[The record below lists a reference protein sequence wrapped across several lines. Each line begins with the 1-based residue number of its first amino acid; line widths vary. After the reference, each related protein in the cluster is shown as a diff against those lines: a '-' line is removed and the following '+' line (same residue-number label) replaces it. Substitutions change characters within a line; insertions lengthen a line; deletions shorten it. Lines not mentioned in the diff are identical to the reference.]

1 MTAARPLGA
10 AELIRSIG
18 LLADGPAPWGRP
30 IAAQG
35 PGVYV
40 VEMPSP
46 PDSAPLELATVGKW
60 LERAT
65 DLRLDGRRPTSREL
79 RDRLA
84 SFWLPGQPVL
94 FVGSSAGSV
103 GGRVLALERTI
114 PGARRPFAAGVW
126 LNLLQGLDRCRI
138 WWASTDAPD
147 EYEDALLDAFAG
159 TLSPGAAAATPQPDL
174 VMPWGVLRRPTG
186 ERRAHGLTGM
196 LVPEGAEQ
204 DATTPTP
211 PPATRTTRQ
220 RPTPGRSSRA
230 RPDRSTPTGSM
241 AQGGQGP
248 ASVAPDAIPGV
259 DHISGEGLERLERE
273 LVELRT
279 VRRPAV
285 VERVATAREHGDL
298 KENAEYHAAREELGF
313 VDGRIKALEERIRRA
328 VVVDGR
334 GGDVAAIG
342 SDLVVEIDGERLSI
356 RLVGSAEAD
365 AGSGRI
371 SVASPVGRAL
381 IGARAGDE
389 VVVATPG
396 GEIRYRV
403 IEVG

>member
-1 MTAARPLGA
+1 MTAAGPLGA
-10 AELIRSIG
+10 AELIRSVG

-40 VEMPSP
+40 VELPSP
-46 PDSAPLELATVGKW
+46 PDHAPLELATVGKW
-60 LERAT
+60 LERST
-65 DLRLDGRRPTSREL
+65 ELRLDGRRPTSREL

-103 GGRVLALERTI
+103 GGRVLALERTL

-126 LNLLQGLDRCRI
+126 LNLLQGLDRARI

-147 EYEDALLDAFAG
+147 EYEDALLDAFAAA
-159 TLSPGAAAATPQPDL
+159 LPPGAAAATPQPDL

-196 LVPEGAEQ
+196 LVPEGAEP
-204 DATTPTP
+204 DTTAPAPRAATRAARSR
-211 PPATRTTRQ
+211 PPAARATR
-220 RPTPGRSSRA
+220 SRA
-230 RPDRSTPTGSM
+230 DRGTPAEPAGP
-241 AQGGQGP
+241 GGQEAAPVDP
-248 ASVAPDAIPGV
+248 ASVPGV
-259 DHISGEGLERLERE
+259 DHMSAEGLERLERE

-285 VERVATAREHGDL
+285 VDRVATAREHGDL

-313 VDGRIKALEERIRRA
+313 VDGRIAALEDRIRRA

-342 SDLVVEIDGERLSI
+342 SDLVVETDGERLAI

-381 IGARAGDE
+381 LGSRAGDD

-403 IEVG
+403 LEVG

>member
-10 AELIRSIG
+10 AELIRGVG

-40 VEMPSP
+40 VELPSP
-46 PDSAPLELATVGKW
+46 PDNAPLELATVGKW

-65 DLRLDGRRPTSREL
+65 NLRLDGRRPTSREL

-103 GGRVLALERTI
+103 GGRVLALERTV

-126 LNLLQGLDRCRI
+126 LNLLQGLDRARI

-147 EYEDALLDAFAG
+147 EYEDALLEAFAAS
-159 TLSPGAAAATPQPDL
+159 LPPGAAAATPQPDL

-196 LVPEGAEQ
+196 LVPEGAEP
-204 DATTPTP
+204 DTTA
-211 PPATRTTRQ
+211 PAA
-220 RPTPGRSSRA
+220 PAAKAARA
-230 RPDRSTPTGSM
+230 RPSQGRAVRPRPERSPP
-241 AQGGQGP
+241 AAPGGQGP
-248 ASVAPDAIPGV
+248 SSVDPASVPGI

-342 SDLVVEIDGERLSI
+342 SDLVVETDGERLGI

-403 IEVG
+403 LEVG